1 MSNSATPVKTAA
13 PAAAAATTSAP
24 RPRRLLPIV
33 VYALLCLSVLGS
45 AVGIVRYS
53 AKREAATTENNKRI
67 NLAGRQRALSQRMT
81 KALLGYE
88 RDLRAGADTSA
99 ALAELKK
106 ISGLFHVVLRG
117 FETGGTVPG
126 TDGQDFLMPAATD
139 SEEQR
144 VIRGALELWLPL
156 QDRLG
161 PILEGRATPE
171 TVASAVEAFRAR
183 NVAIFDFM
191 NELTNRTE
199 FTARAQIDAATNPRA
214 ALIATGVLG
223 IFLIPGFY
231 LGDRARRARLSAEG
245 ALHQLESAH
254 QSLTEQSSALTAAK
268 AETDRIME
276 TVQEGLLLIDS
287 RFIIGPSHSRELAAI
302 FRQEHLAGRNLLH
315 LLQRLLSEKMFNT
328 TRDYFDLLFN
338 ADQKEK
344 AVLKINPLVDIEV
357 SFPDPAGG
365 FVHRYLGFSFRR
377 IVEDG
382 RVTRVFVAVRDIT
395 AQIELEKRLREAE
408 KLKERQ
414 MEILLGIMHVDH
426 DDLVHFAEMVEQ
438 ELDTINQA
446 LRAEDFAASS
456 PEQQNLLRTRLNQV
470 FRCVHNIKGNA
481 VYLKLDYFQK
491 AAEAFET
498 RLSELMARPKLGGDD
513 FLAIVVAQS
522 AMRSDLGDL
531 IELRGKLADMRP
543 GASAGASAGSDTST
557 AAPESAAAP
566 LVGRLRELARDIS
579 ADLGKEAELHIDDYA
594 LHVVARG
601 RHELVRDTL
610 IQLVRNALAHG
621 VETPDARLAA
631 GKPRAAR
638 LELAGLPR
646 SADGLVGIALR
657 DDGAGLDLE
666 RIRHR
671 ALAAGLVPP
680 AAAPG
685 DVARCIFS
693 PGFSTRDHSDAHAG
707 RGQGMDIV
715 KTRVVDEAGGR
726 IEVRSAPGR
735 FCEFA
740 LYLPEI
746 PETALA

>member
-1 MSNSATPVKTAA
+1 M
-13 PAAAAATTSAP
+13 
-24 RPRRLLPIV
+24 
-33 VYALLCLSVLGS
+33 
-45 AVGIVRYS
+45 
-53 AKREAATTENNKRI
+53 
-67 NLAGRQRALSQRMT
+67 
-81 KALLGYE
+81 
-88 RDLRAGADTSA
+88 
-99 ALAELKK
+99 
-106 ISGLFHVVLRG
+106 
-117 FETGGTVPG
+117 
-126 TDGQDFLMPAATD
+126 
-139 SEEQR
+139 
-144 VIRGALELWLPL
+144 
-156 QDRLG
+156 
-161 PILEGRATPE
+161 
-171 TVASAVEAFRAR
+171 
-183 NVAIFDFM
+183 
-191 NELTNRTE
+191 
-199 FTARAQIDAATNPRA
+199 
-214 ALIATGVLG
+214 
-223 IFLIPGFY
+223 
-231 LGDRARRARLSAEG
+231 
-245 ALHQLESAH
+245 
-254 QSLTEQSSALTAAK
+254 
-268 AETDRIME
+268 
-276 TVQEGLLLIDS
+276 
-287 RFIIGPSHSRELAAI
+287 
-302 FRQEHLAGRNLLH
+302 
-315 LLQRLLSEKMFNT
+315 
-328 TRDYFDLLFN
+328 
-338 ADQKEK
+338 
-344 AVLKINPLVDIEV
+344 LKINPLVDIEV

-522 AMRSDLGDL
+522 AMRADLGDL

-566 LVGRLRELARDIS
+566 LVGRLRELAREIS

-680 AAAPG
+680 RRRPRRHRPLHLLPRLQHPRPLRRPRRPRPG
-685 DVARCIFS
+685 HGHRQDPR
-693 PGFSTRDHSDAHAG
+693 GG
-707 RGQGMDIV
+707 RGRRPHRGPLRPRSLLRVRPLPARDPRDRPRMKDLSPM
-715 KTRVVDEAGGR
+715 KLLVVDDSLVVRRTVERNLKLSRFKEIRMASNGLEA
-726 IEVRSAPGR
+726 ITVFE
-735 FCEFA
+735 EFQPDVVT
-740 LYLPEI
+740 LDITMPEMDGLTTVEI
-746 PETALA
+746 LRQKNRTAIILIISALADRSTAVEAMKRGAHGFLLKPVTPDSLHLAIQDLLEN